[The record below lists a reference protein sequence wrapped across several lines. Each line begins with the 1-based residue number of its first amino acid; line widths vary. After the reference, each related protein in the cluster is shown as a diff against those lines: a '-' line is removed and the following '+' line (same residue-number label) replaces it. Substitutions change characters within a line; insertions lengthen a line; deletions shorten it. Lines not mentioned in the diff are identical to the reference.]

1 VCTPPSARGAV
12 RFTLFDDAGLR
23 AGMDGRKG
31 SSHGPADGLHGV
43 EACLQGMEGEEAR
56 RQVIS
61 KTRTKAK
68 VVRKAAKK
76 ARKQKRASVVIKGL
90 NGRIQE
96 QRSYPRSRSK
106 AK

>member
-1 VCTPPSARGAV
+1 MAQRTVYTVSKRASKGWKVTKRG
-12 RFTLFDDAGLR
+12 G
-23 AGMDGRKG
+23 K
-31 SSHGPADGLHGV
+31 
-43 EACLQGMEGEEAR
+43 
-56 RQVIS
+56 VIS
-61 KTRTKAK
+61 KTSTKAK
-68 VVRKAAKK
+68 AVRKAAKK

>member
-1 VCTPPSARGAV
+1 MAIIPLIVILSVPSLV
-12 RFTLFDDAGLR
+12 RFGHDWTVGKDGVMAQRTVYTVSKR
-23 AGMDGRKG
+23 ASKG
-31 SSHGPADGLHGV
+31 WKVKKRGGK
-43 EACLQGMEGEEAR
+43 
-56 RQVIS
+56 VIS

-68 VVRKAAKK
+68 AVRKAAKK

-96 QRSYPRSRSK
+96 QRTYPRSRSK